1 MLMKKTTLYAALMLS
16 VTMMLKVTAGQA
28 PQTSTPPAPQPGAAA
43 AQQPA
48 PPPQTAAPDAAS
60 SITGTAKTPGSIWL
74 PAKKATPSTAALTPE
89 EEVKTFSMPPGYHAQ
104 LVAAEPLLD
113 SPIIIDFDP
122 DGRMWV
128 LELQAFLPD
137 TSGRD
142 TQDPICDV
150 AVLEDTNGD
159 GVMDKRTVFA
169 DKLVL
174 PRALKVLD
182 HGVLVGEPPNLWLMK
197 DTDGDLKADTKEA
210 VYKNYGR
217 FIGGVEHNANGLLW
231 AMDNVLYTS
240 EWNENLRLKD
250 GKFDVLPS
258 LSRGQWQSSQD
269 DAGRVYRNVNDAPLF
284 IDYTPAR
291 YFLRNPNAARTRG
304 LYESLIDQMEA
315 LVYPVRQN
323 RGVNRGYRDPYFRA
337 DGSSI
342 IIQGAGSPTVYR
354 GDKYPADVRGSV
366 FITDSPT
373 NLVHRF
379 NIVDDGTGR
388 LTAKNAYARGEFL
401 ASSDERFRPVNLM
414 SAPDGNLYVV
424 DMYRGVVQ
432 DGGIWSDYLRDY
444 IKSRDLEM
452 PVKHG
457 RVWRI
462 VYGTGAATRGPKPAL
477 SAASPAQLVQTL
489 SNANG
494 WWRDTAQRLLVERG
508 ETSVAPALKKLAASA
523 PDWRTKLHALWT
535 LDGLDAIDSES
546 VERALS
552 DPRPEVRASAVRLA
566 ERYLG
571 SSSAAITKA
580 VLGLAGDKNWNV
592 RRQVAAS
599 IGELPAASRNDP
611 AIQLLKTFGSDPIMV
626 DAVVSSISGA
636 EEPVLMAIL
645 QPDNGEKTPVEA
657 VTALAA
663 AVTRSG
669 DVPSIQRL
677 FALVADEKQPA
688 PIRLAMLQGVDKVL
702 PAGGAPVGRGGGR
715 AAGSVALAGL
725 STPGAGE
732 AFTPGRPVSLPAEPV
747 ELARLGSGPEPLAT
761 VAKSVV
767 NKLDWPNRPV
777 PTVVVAPLS
786 AEQQKQFA
794 AGAEIYKGLCIGCH
808 QEDGKGKDKIGANLT
823 ESAFVK
829 SPDPNAVIRVLL
841 SGKEGSIGLMP
852 PVGATYNDDQIA
864 AVLTFVRRS
873 WGNTAPPVDALSV
886 LEVRGLTKARNKPWT
901 DDELKALAAGRGGRG
916 NAGRGGRGGN

>member
-1 MLMKKTTLYAALMLS
+1 MKKLTLYSALVLSLLAALN
-16 VTMMLKVTAGQA
+16 VKARQATQTAPTPQA
-28 PQTSTPPAPQPGAAA
+28 SQTNAPEPPA
-43 AQQPA
+43 
-48 PPPQTAAPDAAS
+48 
-60 SITGTAKTPGSIWL
+60 SIAGTAKTPGNIWL
-74 PAKKATPSTAALTPE
+74 PAKKAGATSPALTPE
-89 EEVKTFSMPPGYHAQ
+89 EELKTFSMPPGYHAQ
-104 LVAAEPLLD
+104 LVASEPLIE

-150 AVLEDTNGD
+150 AVLEDVDGNGT
-159 GVMDKRTVFA
+159 MDKRTVFA
-169 DKLVL
+169 DHLVL

-182 HGVLVGEPPNLWLMK
+182 HGVLIGEPPNLWLMK
-197 DTDGDLKADTKEA
+197 DTNGDLKADTKDA

-217 FIGGVEHNANGLLW
+217 FIAGVEHNANGLLW

-291 YFLRNPNAARTRG
+291 YFVRNPNVARTRG
-304 LYESLIDQMEA
+304 LYESLIDQLDA
-315 LVYPVRQN
+315 TVYPVRQN
-323 RGVNRGYRDPYFRA
+323 RGVNRGYRDPFFRP
-337 DGSSI
+337 DGSSVV
-342 IIQGAGSPTVYR
+342 IQGAGSPTVYR
-354 GDKYPADVRGSV
+354 GDKYPADARGSV

-379 NIVDDGTGR
+379 NIVDDGAGR

-401 ASSDERFRPVNLM
+401 ASSDERFRPVNLA

-444 IKSRDLEM
+444 IKSHDLEL
-452 PVKHG
+452 PVQRG
-457 RVWRI
+457 RIWRI
-462 VYGTGAATRGPKPAL
+462 VYGSAQTNRGAKPSL
-477 SAASPAQLVQTL
+477 TSASPAQLVQAL
-489 SNANG
+489 SHPNG

-508 ETSVAPALKKLAASA
+508 ATSVAPALKKLATSA

-535 LDGLDAIDSES
+535 LDGIDAIDPET

-552 DPRPEVRASAVRLA
+552 DAKAEVRANAVRLA
-566 ERYLG
+566 ERYLA
-571 SSSAAITKA
+571 SENPSITKA
-580 VLGLAGDKNWNV
+580 VLTLANDKNWNV

-599 IGELPAASRNDP
+599 IGELPASARKDP
-611 AIQLLKTFGSDPIMV
+611 ATLLLKKFGSDPLIV
-626 DAVVSSISGA
+626 DAAISSIAGT
-636 EEPVLMAIL
+636 EDLVLADVFQIDGGPGPTEAI
-645 QPDNGEKTPVEA
+645 
-657 VTALAA
+657 TALAA
-663 AVTRSG
+663 AITRSG
-669 DVPSIQRL
+669 NVPAVQKL
-677 FALVADEKQPA
+677 FAIVTNESQPSSV
-688 PIRLAMLQGVDKVL
+688 RLAVLQGIDKVL
-702 PAGGAPVGRGGGR
+702 PAAGAAPPGRGGR
-715 AAGSVALAGL
+715 AAGSVALSGL

-732 AFTPGRPVSLPAEPV
+732 AFTPGRAVTLPTEPV
-747 ELARLGSGPEPLAT
+747 DLARLGSGSDPLASA
-761 VAKSVV
+761 AKSVV

-777 PTVVVAPLS
+777 PTVIVPPLTE
-786 AEQQKQFA
+786 EQQKQFA
-794 AGAEIYKGLCIGCH
+794 AGSEIYKGLCIGCH
-808 QEDGKGKDKIGANLT
+808 QEDGKGKDKIGANLVD
-823 ESAFVK
+823 SPYVK
-829 SPDPNAVIRVLL
+829 NTDPNAIIRVLL

-852 PVGATYNDDQIA
+852 PVGATYSDEQIA
-864 AVLTFVRRS
+864 SVLTFVRRS
-873 WGNTAPPVDALSV
+873 WGNTAPPVDSLSV

-901 DDELKALAAGRGGRG
+901 DDELKQVGGRGRG
-916 NAGRGGRGGN
+916 NAGRGGRGGQ

>member
-1 MLMKKTTLYAALMLS
+1 MKRLTISIALALFFLAAFT
-16 VTMMLKVTAGQA
+16 VKARQA
-28 PQTSTPPAPQPGAAA
+28 T
-43 AQQPA
+43 
-48 PPPQTAAPDAAS
+48 QTAPSAQPVQATATDAAP
-60 SITGTAKTPGSIWL
+60 SIAGTAKTPGNIWL
-74 PAKKATPSTAALTPE
+74 PVKKAGPASPALTPE
-89 EEVKTFSMPPGYHAQ
+89 DELKTFSMPPGYHAQ
-104 LVAAEPLLD
+104 LVAGEPLIE

-150 AVLEDTNGD
+150 AVLEDVDGNGT
-159 GVMDKRTVFA
+159 MDKRTVFA
-169 DKLVL
+169 DRLVL

-182 HGVLVGEPPNLWLMK
+182 HGVLIGEPPNLWLMK
-197 DTDGDLKADTKEA
+197 DTNGDLKADTKDV

-250 GKFDVLPS
+250 GRFDVLPS

-291 YFLRNPNAARTRG
+291 YFVRNPNAARTRG

-315 LVYPVRQN
+315 TVYPVRQN
-323 RGVNRGYRDPYFRA
+323 RGVNRGYRDPFFRP

-342 IIQGAGSPTVYR
+342 VIQGAGSPTVYR

-366 FITDSPT
+366 FISDSPT

-379 NIVDDGTGR
+379 NIVDDGSGR

-401 ASSDERFRPVNLM
+401 ASSDERFRPVNLF
-414 SAPDGNLYVV
+414 SAPDGTMYVV

-444 IKSRDLEM
+444 IKSHDLEL
-452 PVKHG
+452 PVQRG
-457 RVWRI
+457 RIWRI
-462 VYGTGAATRGPKPAL
+462 VYGTGSTNRGPKPSL
-477 SAASPAQLVQTL
+477 SSASPAQLVAAL
-489 SNANG
+489 SHANG

-508 ETSVAPALKKLAASA
+508 ATTVAPALKTLAASA

-535 LDGLDAIDSES
+535 LDGLDAIDPDT
-546 VERALS
+546 VTRALS
-552 DPRPEVRASAVRLA
+552 DPKPEVRANAVRLA
-566 ERYLG
+566 ERYLA
-571 SSSAAITKA
+571 SDNPALRKA
-580 VLGLAGDKNWNV
+580 VLALADDKNWNV

-599 IGELPAASRNDP
+599 LGELPAAARNEP
-611 AIQLLKTFGSDPIMV
+611 ATQLLKKYGSDALIV
-626 DAVVSSISGA
+626 DAVISSIPGA
-636 EEPVLMAIL
+636 EDQALTGVLQADGASAPTEAI
-645 QPDNGEKTPVEA
+645 
-657 VTALAA
+657 TALAA

-669 DVPSIQRL
+669 NVPAIQKL
-677 FALVADEKQPA
+677 FALVTDESQPM
-688 PIRLAMLQGVDKVL
+688 PVRLAVIQGVDKVL
-702 PAGGAPVGRGGGR
+702 PAAGAAPAGRGGR
-715 AAGSVALAGL
+715 AAGTVALAGL

-732 AFTPGRPVSLPAEPV
+732 SFTPGRSVTLPAEPV
-747 ELARLGSGPEPLAT
+747 ELARVGAGPDALAA

-777 PTVVVAPLS
+777 PTVIVPPLTE
-786 AEQQKQFA
+786 EQQKQFS

-808 QEDGKGKDKIGANLT
+808 QDDGKGKDKIGANLVD
-823 ESAFVK
+823 SPYVK
-829 SPDPNAVIRVLL
+829 NTDPNAVIRVLL
-841 SGKEGSIGLMP
+841 AGKEGPIGLMP
-852 PVGATYNDDQIA
+852 PVGATYSDDQIA

-873 WGNTAPPVDALSV
+873 WGNTAPPVDSMSV

-901 DDELKALAAGRGGRG
+901 DDELKQVGGRGGRG
-916 NAGRGGRGGN
+916 NAGRGGRGGQ

>member
-1 MLMKKTTLYAALMLS
+1 MKKLTASTVLLFSFLALT
-16 VTMMLKVTAGQA
+16 VWAR
-28 PQTSTPPAPQPGAAA
+28 QT
-43 AQQPA
+43 
-48 PPPQTAAPDAAS
+48 PQTAAPGPAPQTPTPVA
-60 SITGTAKTPGSIWL
+60 GTATTPGNIWL
-74 PAKKATPSTAALTPE
+74 PAKKASSTAAALTPDE
-89 EEVKTFSMPPGYHAQ
+89 ELKTFSMPPGYHAQ
-104 LVAAEPLLD
+104 LVAAEPLIE

-150 AVLEDTNGD
+150 AVLEDVDGNGT
-159 GVMDKRTVFA
+159 MDKRTVFA
-169 DKLVL
+169 DHLVL

-182 HGVLVGEPPNLWLMK
+182 HGVLIGEPPNLWLMK
-197 DTDGDLKADTKEA
+197 DTNGDLKVDTKEV

-291 YFLRNPNAARTRG
+291 YFIRNPNVARTRG

-315 LVYPVRQN
+315 TIYPVRQN
-323 RGVNRGYRDPYFRA
+323 RGVNRGYRDPFFRP

-342 IIQGAGSPTVYR
+342 VIQGAGSPTVYR
-354 GDKYPADVRGSV
+354 GDKYPADARGSV

-379 NIVDDGTGR
+379 NIVDDGSGR

-401 ASSDERFRPVNLM
+401 ASSDERFRPVNLS
-414 SAPDGNLYVV
+414 SAPDGTLYVV

-444 IKSRDLEM
+444 IKSHDLEL
-452 PVKHG
+452 PVQRG
-457 RVWRI
+457 RIWRI
-462 VYGTGAATRGPKPAL
+462 VHGTGPASRGPKPSL
-477 SAASPAQLVQTL
+477 SSASPAQLVAAL
-489 SNANG
+489 SHPNG

-508 ETSVAPALKKLAASA
+508 TTAVAPELKKLAISA

-535 LDGLDAIDSES
+535 LDGLDAIDPDT
-546 VERALS
+546 VARALS
-552 DPRPEVRASAVRLA
+552 DPKPEVRANAVRLA
-566 ERYLG
+566 ERYLA
-571 SSSAAITKA
+571 SENPSLLKA
-580 VLGLAGDKNWNV
+580 VLALADDKNWNV

-599 IGELPAASRNDP
+599 IGELPAAARNEP
-611 AIQLLKTFGSDPIMV
+611 ATLLLKKYGSDALIV
-626 DAVVSSISGA
+626 DAVISSIAGA
-636 EEPVLMAIL
+636 EGEVLSGVLQGDRGEPGQPEAI
-645 QPDNGEKTPVEA
+645 
-657 VTALAA
+657 TALAA

-669 DVPSIQRL
+669 NVPAIQKL
-677 FALVADEKQPA
+677 FALVTNESQPLPVRSA
-688 PIRLAMLQGVDKVL
+688 VLTGIDKVL
-702 PAGGAPVGRGGGR
+702 PAAGATTGRGGGR
-715 AAGSVALAGL
+715 APGAVALAGL

-732 AFTPGRPVSLPAEPV
+732 SFTPGRAVTLPAEPV
-747 ELARLGSGPEPLAT
+747 ELSVIGSGSGPLAA

-767 NKLDWPNRPV
+767 NKVDWPNRPV
-777 PTVVVAPLS
+777 PTVIVPPLTD
-786 AEQQKQFA
+786 EQQKQFA
-794 AGAEIYKGLCIGCH
+794 AGAEIYKGLCVGCH
-808 QEDGKGKDKIGANLT
+808 QEDGKGKDRIGANLAD
-823 ESAFVK
+823 SAFVK
-829 SPDPNAVIRVLL
+829 NVDPNAVIRVLL
-841 SGKEGSIGLMP
+841 SGKEGTIGLMP
-852 PVGATYNDDQIA
+852 PVGATYSDDQIA

-886 LEVRGLTKARNKPWT
+886 LEVRGLTKTRNKPWT
-901 DDELKALAAGRGGRG
+901 DDELKQVGGRGGRG
-916 NAGRGGRGGN
+916 NAGRGGRGGQ

>member
-1 MLMKKTTLYAALMLS
+1 MKKLSLCAALVLCIS
-16 VTMMLKVTAGQA
+16 AVFKVAAGQA
-28 PQTSTPPAPQPGAAA
+28 PQTAPAPQT
-43 AQQPA
+43 PA
-48 PPPQTAAPDAAS
+48 SEPAS
-60 SITGTAKTPGSIWL
+60 SVAGTAKTPGNIWM
-74 PAKKATPSTAALTPE
+74 PAKKAGPTSPALTPE
-89 EEVKTFSMPPGYHAQ
+89 EELKTFSMPPGYHAQ
-104 LVAAEPLLD
+104 LVAAEPLIE

-150 AVLEDTNGD
+150 AVLEDLDGNGT
-159 GVMDKRTVFA
+159 MDKRTVFA
-169 DKLVL
+169 DRLVL

-197 DTDGDLKADTKEA
+197 DTNGDLKADTKDA

-269 DAGRVYRNVNDAPLF
+269 DAGRVFRNVNDAPLF
-284 IDYTPAR
+284 VDYTPAR
-291 YFLRNPNAARTRG
+291 YFVRNPNVARTRG
-304 LYESLIDQMEA
+304 LYESLIDQMDA
-315 LVYPVRQN
+315 TVYPIRQN

-342 IIQGAGSPTVYR
+342 VIQGAGSPTVYR
-354 GDKYPADVRGSV
+354 GDRYPTDVRGSV
-366 FITDSPT
+366 FISDSPT

-379 NIVDDGTGR
+379 NIVDDGSGK

-401 ASSDERFRPVNLM
+401 ASSDERFRPVNLF
-414 SAPDGNLYVV
+414 SAPDGTMYVV

-444 IKSRDLEM
+444 IKSRDLEL
-452 PVKHG
+452 PVQRG
-457 RVWRI
+457 RIWRI
-462 VYGTGAATRGPKPAL
+462 VYGTSSTNRGPTPSL
-477 SAASPAQLVQTL
+477 SSASPAQLVQAL
-489 SNANG
+489 AHPNG

-508 ETSVAPALKKLAASA
+508 ATSVAPVLKTLAVSA

-535 LDGLDAIDSES
+535 LDGLDAIDPES
-546 VERALS
+546 VRHALS
-552 DPRPEVRASAVRLA
+552 DPKPEVRASAVRLG
-566 ERYLG
+566 ERYL
-571 SSSAAITKA
+571 SSGNASVVKA
-580 VLGLAGDKNWNV
+580 VLALTNDKNWNV

-599 IGELPAASRNDP
+599 IGELPAAARNEP
-611 AIQLLKTFGSDPIMV
+611 AIQLMKKFGSDPIMV
-626 DAVVSSISGA
+626 DAVISSIHGA
-636 EEPVLMAIL
+636 EEPVLVELLRADSGQAAPTEAAI
-645 QPDNGEKTPVEA
+645 
-657 VTALAA
+657 ALAA
-663 AVTRSG
+663 AITRSG
-669 DVPSIQRL
+669 DVPAIQRL
-677 FALVADEKQPA
+677 LALVSDEKQPA
-688 PIRLAMLQGVDKVL
+688 PIRLALLQGVDKVL
-702 PAGGAPVGRGGGR
+702 PAAGAPTGRGGR

-732 AFTPGRPVSLPAEPV
+732 TFTPGRAVTLPAEPV
-747 ELARLGSGPEPLAT
+747 ELARLGSGAEPLAS

-767 NKLDWPNRPV
+767 NKFDWPNRPT
-777 PTVVVAPLS
+777 PTVIVAPLTP
-786 AEQQKQFA
+786 AQQKQFA

-808 QEDGKGKDKIGANLT
+808 QEDGKGKDKIGANLV
-823 ESAFVK
+823 ESPYVK
-829 SPDPNAVIRVLL
+829 SVDPNAVIRVLL
-841 SGKEGSIGLMP
+841 SGKEGTIGLMP
-852 PVGATYNDDQIA
+852 PVGGTYSDDQIA

-873 WGNTAPPVDALSV
+873 WGNSAPPVDPLSV
-886 LEVRGLTKARNKPWT
+886 LEHLILHQ
-901 DDELKALAAGRGGRG
+901 EF
-916 NAGRGGRGGN
+916 

>member
-1 MLMKKTTLYAALMLS
+1 MKKLSLCAALVLCIS
-16 VTMMLKVTAGQA
+16 AVFKVAAGQA
-28 PQTSTPPAPQPGAAA
+28 PQTAPAPQT
-43 AQQPA
+43 PA
-48 PPPQTAAPDAAS
+48 SEPAS
-60 SITGTAKTPGSIWL
+60 SVAGTAKTPGNIWM
-74 PAKKATPSTAALTPE
+74 PAKKAGPTSPALTPE
-89 EEVKTFSMPPGYHAQ
+89 EELKTFSMPPGYHAQ
-104 LVAAEPLLD
+104 LVAAEPLIE

-150 AVLEDTNGD
+150 AVLEDLDGNGT
-159 GVMDKRTVFA
+159 MDKRTVFA
-169 DKLVL
+169 DRLVL

-197 DTDGDLKADTKEA
+197 DTNGDLKADTKDA

-269 DAGRVYRNVNDAPLF
+269 DAGRVFRNVNDAPLF
-284 IDYTPAR
+284 VDYTPAR
-291 YFLRNPNAARTRG
+291 YFVRNPNVARTRG
-304 LYESLIDQMEA
+304 LYESLIDQMDA
-315 LVYPVRQN
+315 TVYPIRQN

-342 IIQGAGSPTVYR
+342 VIQGAGSPTVYR
-354 GDKYPADVRGSV
+354 GDRYPTDVRGSV
-366 FITDSPT
+366 FISDSPT

-379 NIVDDGTGR
+379 NIVDDGSGK

-401 ASSDERFRPVNLM
+401 ASSDERFRPVNLF
-414 SAPDGNLYVV
+414 SAPDGTMYVV

-444 IKSRDLEM
+444 IKSRDLEL
-452 PVKHG
+452 PVQRG
-457 RVWRI
+457 RIWRI
-462 VYGTGAATRGPKPAL
+462 VYGTSSTNRGPTPSL
-477 SAASPAQLVQTL
+477 SSASPAQLVQAL
-489 SNANG
+489 AHPNG

-508 ETSVAPALKKLAASA
+508 ATSVAPVLKTLAVSA

-535 LDGLDAIDSES
+535 LDGLDAIDPES
-546 VERALS
+546 VRHALS
-552 DPRPEVRASAVRLA
+552 DPKPEVRASAVRLG
-566 ERYLG
+566 ERYL
-571 SSSAAITKA
+571 SSGNASVVKA
-580 VLGLAGDKNWNV
+580 VLALTNDKNWNV

-599 IGELPAASRNDP
+599 IGELPAAARNEP
-611 AIQLLKTFGSDPIMV
+611 AIQLMKKFGSDPIMV
-626 DAVVSSISGA
+626 DAVISSIHGA
-636 EEPVLMAIL
+636 EEPVLVELLRADSGQAAPTEAAI
-645 QPDNGEKTPVEA
+645 
-657 VTALAA
+657 ALAA
-663 AVTRSG
+663 AITRSG
-669 DVPSIQRL
+669 DVPAIQRL
-677 FALVADEKQPA
+677 LALVSDEKQPA
-688 PIRLAMLQGVDKVL
+688 PIRLALLQGVDKVL
-702 PAGGAPVGRGGGR
+702 PAAGAPTGRGGR

-732 AFTPGRPVSLPAEPV
+732 TFTPGRAVTLPAEPV
-747 ELARLGSGPEPLAT
+747 ELARLGSGAEPLAS

-767 NKLDWPNRPV
+767 NKFDWPNRPT
-777 PTVVVAPLS
+777 PTVIVAPLTP
-786 AEQQKQFA
+786 AQQKQFA

-808 QEDGKGKDKIGANLT
+808 QEDGKGKDKIGANLV
-823 ESAFVK
+823 ESPYVK
-829 SPDPNAVIRVLL
+829 SVDPNAVIRVLL
-841 SGKEGSIGLMP
+841 SGKEGTIGLMP
-852 PVGATYNDDQIA
+852 PVGGTYSDDQIA

-873 WGNTAPPVDALSV
+873 WGNSAPPVDPLSV

-901 DDELKALAAGRGGRG
+901 DDELKQVGGRGGRG
-916 NAGRGGRGGN
+916 NAGRGRGGQ

>member
-1 MLMKKTTLYAALMLS
+1 MKKFTLYAALVLS
-16 VTMMLKVTAGQA
+16 FLAALNVKARQA
-28 PQTSTPPAPQPGAAA
+28 PQTPPNAQAPPAATPAAA
-43 AQQPA
+43 TSVA
-48 PPPQTAAPDAAS
+48 
-60 SITGTAKTPGSIWL
+60 GTAKTPGNIWL
-74 PAKKATPSTAALTPE
+74 PAKKAGPTSPALTPE
-89 EEVKTFSMPPGYHAQ
+89 DELKTFSLPPGYRAQ
-104 LVAAEPLLD
+104 LVAAEPLIE

-150 AVLEDTNGD
+150 AVLEDVDGNGT
-159 GVMDKRTVFA
+159 MDKRTVFA
-169 DKLVL
+169 DRLVL

-182 HGVLVGEPPNLWLMK
+182 RGVLVGEPPNLWLMK
-197 DTDGDLKADTKEA
+197 DTNGDLKADTKEA

-291 YFLRNPNAARTRG
+291 YFLRNPNVARTRG
-304 LYESLIDQMEA
+304 LYESLIDQIEA
-315 LVYPVRQN
+315 TVYPVRQN
-323 RGVNRGYRDPYFRA
+323 RGVNRGYRDPFFRP

-342 IIQGAGSPTVYR
+342 VIQGAGSPTVYR

-366 FITDSPT
+366 FISDSPT

-379 NIVDDGTGR
+379 NIVDDGSGR

-401 ASSDERFRPVNLM
+401 ASSDERFRPVNLS
-414 SAPDGNLYVV
+414 SAPDGTLYVV

-444 IKSRDLEM
+444 IKGHDLEL
-452 PVKHG
+452 PVQRG

-462 VYGTGAATRGPKPAL
+462 VYGSAAANRGPKPSL
-477 SAASPAQLVQTL
+477 SSASPAQLVQTL
-489 SNANG
+489 NHPNG

-508 ETSVAPALKKLAASA
+508 ATAVAPTLKKLAASA

-535 LDGLDAIDSES
+535 LDGLDAIDPDV
-546 VERALS
+546 VERALTDARS
-552 DPRPEVRASAVRLA
+552 EVRANGVRLA
-566 ERYLG
+566 ERYL
-571 SSSAAITKA
+571 AAENPSLTKA
-580 VLGLAGDKNWNV
+580 VLALTNDKNWNV

-599 IGELPAASRNDP
+599 IGELPAAARNGP
-611 AIQLLKTFGSDPIMV
+611 ATALLKRDGSDPLVV
-626 DAVVSSISGA
+626 DAVISSIPGA
-636 EEPVLMAIL
+636 EEQVLADVLQTDGGQPGSTEAI
-645 QPDNGEKTPVEA
+645 
-657 VTALAA
+657 TALAA
-663 AVTRSG
+663 AVTRSANV
-669 DVPSIQRL
+669 DAIQK
-677 FALVADEKQPA
+677 LVAVAMNESHPL
-688 PIRLAMLQGVDKVL
+688 PVRLAVLQGVDKVL
-702 PAGGAPVGRGGGR
+702 PALGAAPAGRGGGR
-715 AAGSVALAGL
+715 AAGTVALAGL

-732 AFTPGRPVSLPAEPV
+732 SFTPGRSVTLPAEPV
-747 ELARLGSGPEPLAT
+747 ELARVGTGSGQLAT

-777 PTVVVAPLS
+777 PTVIVPPLTD
-786 AEQQKQFA
+786 EQQKQFA
-794 AGAEIYKGLCIGCH
+794 AGAEIYKGLCVGCH
-808 QEDGKGKDKIGANLT
+808 QEDGKGKDKMGANLVD
-823 ESAFVK
+823 SPYVK
-829 SPDPNAVIRVLL
+829 SVDPNAVIRVLL

-852 PVGATYNDDQIA
+852 PVGATYSDDQIA
-864 AVLTFVRRS
+864 SVLTFVRRS
-873 WGNTAPPVDALSV
+873 WGNTAPPVDSMSV

-901 DDELKALAAGRGGRG
+901 DDELKQVGGRGGRG
-916 NAGRGGRGGN
+916 NAGRGRGGGQ

>member
-1 MLMKKTTLYAALMLS
+1 MDAL
-16 VTMMLKVTAGQA
+16 
-28 PQTSTPPAPQPGAAA
+28 
-43 AQQPA
+43 
-48 PPPQTAAPDAAS
+48 
-60 SITGTAKTPGSIWL
+60 I
-74 PAKKATPSTAALTPE
+74 
-89 EEVKTFSMPPGYHAQ
+89 
-104 LVAAEPLLD
+104 
-113 SPIIIDFDP
+113 
-122 DGRMWV
+122 
-128 LELQAFLPD
+128 
-137 TSGRD
+137 
-142 TQDPICDV
+142 
-150 AVLEDTNGD
+150 
-159 GVMDKRTVFA
+159 
-169 DKLVL
+169 
-174 PRALKVLD
+174 
-182 HGVLVGEPPNLWLMK
+182 
-197 DTDGDLKADTKEA
+197 
-210 VYKNYGR
+210 
-217 FIGGVEHNANGLLW
+217 
-231 AMDNVLYTS
+231 
-240 EWNENLRLKD
+240 
-250 GKFDVLPS
+250 
-258 LSRGQWQSSQD
+258 
-269 DAGRVYRNVNDAPLF
+269 
-284 IDYTPAR
+284 
-291 YFLRNPNAARTRG
+291 
-304 LYESLIDQMEA
+304 
-315 LVYPVRQN
+315 YPVRQN

-354 GDKYPADVRGSV
+354 GDRYPADVRGSV

-388 LTAKNAYARGEFL
+388 LTAKNAYARGEFI

-452 PVKHG
+452 PVKRG
-457 RVWRI
+457 RIWRI
-462 VYGTGAATRGPKPAL
+462 VYGTGAATRGPKPSL
-477 SAASPAQLVQTL
+477 SSASPSQLVQTL
-489 SNANG
+489 SHANG

-535 LDGLDAIDSES
+535 LDGLDAIDPES

-552 DPRPEVRASAVRLA
+552 DPKPEVRASAVRLA

-571 SSSAAITKA
+571 SSNPAITKA
-580 VLGLAGDKNWNV
+580 VLALIGDKNWNV

-599 IGELPAASRNDP
+599 IGELPAAARNEP
-611 AIQLLKTFGSDPIMV
+611 AIQLLKKFGNDPIMV

-636 EEPVLMAIL
+636 EEPVLMAVL
-645 QPDNGEKTPVEA
+645 HPDAGGDATQTEA

-663 AVTRSG
+663 AITRSG
-669 DVPSIQRL
+669 DVPTIQKL
-677 FALVADEKQPA
+677 FALAADDKQPA
-688 PIRLAMLQGVDKVL
+688 SVRVALLQGVDKVL
-702 PAGGAPVGRGGGR
+702 PAAGTPAGRGGRG
-715 AAGSVALAGL
+715 AGSVALAGL

-732 AFTPGRPVSLPAEPV
+732 AFTPGRPVTLTAEPV
-747 ELARLGSGPEPLAT
+747 ELARLGSGPEPLAAL
-761 VAKSVV
+761 AKSVV

-777 PTVVVAPLS
+777 PTVIVAPLT

-829 SPDPNAVIRVLL
+829 SVDPNAVIRVLL
-841 SGKEGSIGLMP
+841 SGKEGTIGLMP

-901 DDELKALAAGRGGRG
+901 DDELKALSAGRGGRG

>member
-1 MLMKKTTLYAALMLS
+1 MVLCVATI
-16 VTMMLKVTAGQA
+16 LKVAAGQA
-28 PQTSTPPAPQPGAAA
+28 PQAPPSGQAPQPAA
-43 AQQPA
+43 AQEPKAPASEPA
-48 PPPQTAAPDAAS
+48 P
-60 SITGTAKTPGSIWL
+60 SIAGTAKTPGNAWL
-74 PAKKATPSTAALTPE
+74 PARKTTPSTALTPE
-89 EEVKTFSMPPGYHAQ
+89 EEMKTFSMPPGYHAQ

-122 DGRMWV
+122 DGRIWV

-354 GDKYPADVRGSV
+354 GDKYPADVHGSL

-388 LTAKNAYARGEFL
+388 LTAKNAYPRGEFL

-452 PVKHG
+452 PVKRG
-457 RVWRI
+457 RIWRI
-462 VYGTGAATRGPKPAL
+462 VYGTGAATRGPKPSL
-477 SAASPAQLVQTL
+477 SSASPAQLVQTL
-489 SNANG
+489 SHPNG

-508 ETSVAPALKKLAASA
+508 ETSVAPTLKKLAASA

-535 LDGLDAIDSES
+535 LDGLDAIDPES

-552 DPRPEVRASAVRLA
+552 DPKPEVRASAVRLA

-571 SSSAAITKA
+571 SSNPAITTA
-580 VLGLAGDKNWNV
+580 VIALTGDKNWNV

-599 IGELPAASRNDP
+599 IGELPAAARNDP

-626 DAVVSSISGA
+626 DAVVSSIPGA
-636 EEPVLMAIL
+636 EEPVLMAVLHSDTGDAGPTGAI
-645 QPDNGEKTPVEA
+645 
-657 VTALAA
+657 TALAA
-663 AVTRSG
+663 AITRGG
-669 DVPSIQRL
+669 DVPTIQRL
-677 FALVADEKQPA
+677 FALVSDEKQPA
-688 PIRLAMLQGVDKVL
+688 PVRLALLQGVDKVL
-702 PAGGAPVGRGGGR
+702 PAAGAPTGRGGR
-715 AAGSVALAGL
+715 AAGSVALSGL

-732 AFTPGRPVSLPAEPV
+732 AFTLGRPVTLTAEPV
-747 ELARLGSGPEPLAT
+747 ELARLSSGPEPLAA

-777 PTVVVAPLS
+777 PTVVVPPLT

-794 AGAEIYKGLCIGCH
+794 AGAEIYKGLCVGCH

-829 SPDPNAVIRVLL
+829 SADPNAVIRVLL

-852 PVGATYNDDQIA
+852 PVGATYTDDQIA

-873 WGNTAPPVDALSV
+873 WGNTAPAVDALSV

-901 DDELKALAAGRGGRG
+901 DDELKALAGRGGRG

>member
-1 MLMKKTTLYAALMLS
+1 MKKTTLYAALMLS
-16 VTMMLKVTAGQA
+16 VATILKVAAGQA
-28 PQTSTPPAPQPGAAA
+28 PQPTATQTSQATQSPPTDP
-43 AQQPA
+43 
-48 PPPQTAAPDAAS
+48 TT
-60 SITGTAKTPGSIWL
+60 SIAGTAKTPGNIWL
-74 PAKKATPSTAALTPE
+74 PAKKATSSTAALTPE
-89 EEVKTFSMPPGYHAQ
+89 EELKTFSMPPGYHAQ
-104 LVAAEPLLD
+104 LVAAEPLIE

-150 AVLEDTNGD
+150 AVLEDADGNGT
-159 GVMDKRTVFA
+159 MDKRTVFA
-169 DKLVL
+169 DHLVL

-197 DTDGDLKADTKEA
+197 DTNGDLKADTKEA

-250 GKFDVLPS
+250 GRFDVLPS

-291 YFLRNPNAARTRG
+291 YFVRNPNVARTRG

-315 LVYPVRQN
+315 TVYPIRQN
-323 RGVNRGYRDPYFRA
+323 RGVNRGYRDPFFRA

-342 IIQGAGSPTVYR
+342 VIQGAGSPTVYR
-354 GDKYPADVRGSV
+354 GDKYPTDVRGSV

-379 NIVDDGTGR
+379 NIVDDGAGR
-388 LTAKNAYARGEFL
+388 LTAKNAYPRGEFL

-444 IKSRDLEM
+444 IKSRDLEL
-452 PVKHG
+452 PVKRG
-457 RVWRI
+457 RIWRI
-462 VYGTGAATRGPKPAL
+462 VYGTASTSRGPKPSL
-477 SAASPAQLVQTL
+477 SSASPAQLVQAL
-489 SNANG
+489 SHANG

-535 LDGLDAIDSES
+535 LDGLDAIDAES

-552 DPRPEVRASAVRLA
+552 DPKAEVRASAVRLA
-566 ERYLG
+566 ERYLP
-571 SSSAAITKA
+571 SSHASITKS
-580 VLGLAGDKNWNV
+580 VLALASDKNWNV

-599 IGELPAASRNDP
+599 IGELPAAARNEP
-611 AIQLLKTFGSDPIMV
+611 ASQLLKKFGSDPVMV
-626 DAVVSSISGA
+626 DAVISSVPGA
-636 EEPVLMAIL
+636 EEAVLSGLLQADGAQPVAA
-645 QPDNGEKTPVEA
+645 DA

-663 AVTRSG
+663 AITRGG
-669 DVPSIQRL
+669 DVAAIQRV
-677 FALVADEKQPA
+677 FALVADDKQPA
-688 PIRLAMLQGVDKVL
+688 AIRLALLQGVDKVL
-702 PAGGAPVGRGGGR
+702 PTAGAPAGRGGR
-715 AAGSVALAGL
+715 AAGAVALAGL

-732 AFTPGRPVSLPAEPV
+732 SFTPGRPISLPGEPV
-747 ELARLGSGPEPLAT
+747 ELARLASGTEPLAP

-767 NKLDWPNRPV
+767 NKLDWPNRPAPV
-777 PTVVVAPLS
+777 VVVAPLT
-786 AEQQKQFA
+786 ADQQKQFT

-808 QEDGKGKDKIGANLT
+808 QEDGKGKDKIGANLLD
-823 ESAFVK
+823 SPYVK
-829 SPDPNAVIRVLL
+829 NADPNAIIRVLL

-852 PVGATYNDDQIA
+852 PVGGTYSDDQIA

-873 WGNTAPPVDALSV
+873 WGNTAPPVDPLSV
-886 LEVRGLTKARNKPWT
+886 LEVRGLTKTRNKPWT
-901 DDELKALAAGRGGRG
+901 DDELKQVGGRGGRG
-916 NAGRGGRGGN
+916 NAGRGRGGQD

>member
-1 MLMKKTTLYAALMLS
+1 MKRLIPYIVPVLFV
-16 VTMMLKVTAGQA
+16 VTILNARQA
-28 PQTSTPPAPQPGAAA
+28 PQTTAPEPVTSVA
-43 AQQPA
+43 
-48 PPPQTAAPDAAS
+48 
-60 SITGTAKTPGSIWL
+60 GTAKTPGNIWT
-74 PAKKATPSTAALTPE
+74 PVKKAGPTSPALTPQDE
-89 EEVKTFSMPPGYHAQ
+89 LKTFSLPPGYHAQ
-104 LVAAEPLLD
+104 LVAAEPLIE

-159 GVMDKRTVFA
+159 GAMDKRTVFA
-169 DKLVL
+169 DHLVL

-197 DTDGDLKADTKEA
+197 DTNGDLKADTKDS

-217 FIGGVEHNANGLLW
+217 FIAGVEHNANGLLW
-231 AMDNVLYTS
+231 AMDNILYTS

-250 GKFDVLPS
+250 GKFEVLPS

-269 DAGRVYRNVNDAPLF
+269 DAGRIYRNVNDAPLF
-284 IDYTPAR
+284 VDYTPAR

-315 LVYPVRQN
+315 TIYPLRQN
-323 RGVNRGYRDPYFRA
+323 RGVNRGYRDPFFRP

-388 LTAKNAYARGEFL
+388 LAAKNAYARGEFL

-444 IKSRDLEM
+444 IKSRDLEL
-452 PVKHG
+452 PVERG

-462 VYGTGAATRGPKPAL
+462 VYGTAASNRGPKPSL
-477 SAASPAQLVQTL
+477 SSATPAQLVAAL
-489 SNANG
+489 SHANG

-508 ETSVAPALKKLAASA
+508 ETSVAPALRKLAASA

-535 LDGLDAIDSES
+535 LDGLDAIDQES

-552 DPRPEVRASAVRLA
+552 ETKPEVRASAVRLA
-566 ERYLG
+566 ERFLG
-571 SSSAAITKA
+571 SANPAIVTS
-580 VLGLAGDKNWNV
+580 VLALANDKNWNV

-599 IGELPAASRNDP
+599 IGELPVSARNQP
-611 AIQLLKTFGSDPIMV
+611 AISLLKKYGSDPLIV
-626 DAVVSSISGA
+626 DAVISSIPGA
-636 EEPVLMAIL
+636 EEQVLNEVL
-645 QPDNGEKTPVEA
+645 HLTPGEAGPTEA

-663 AVTRSG
+663 AITRSG
-669 DVPSIQRL
+669 EVAAIQKL
-677 FALVADEKQPA
+677 FALVTDDARPA
-688 PIRLAMLQGVDKVL
+688 AVRLAVLQGIDKVL
-702 PAGGAPVGRGGGR
+702 PAAGAPAGRGGR

-732 AFTPGRPVSLPAEPV
+732 AFTTGRPVTLNAEPI
-747 ELARLGSGPEPLAT
+747 ELARLGAGADPLAPL
-761 VAKSVV
+761 AKSVV

-777 PTVVVAPLS
+777 PAVVVAPLTPD
-786 AEQQKQFA
+786 QQKQFA
-794 AGAEIYKGLCIGCH
+794 AGGDIYKGLCIGCH
-808 QEDGKGKDKIGANLT
+808 QEDGKGKDKIGASLAD
-823 ESAFVK
+823 SAFVK
-829 SPDPNAVIRVLL
+829 NPDPNAVIRVLL
-841 SGKEGSIGLMP
+841 SGKEGTVGLMP
-852 PVGATYNDDQIA
+852 PVGSTYSDEQIA

-873 WGNTAPPVDALSV
+873 FGNTAPPVDPLSV

-901 DDELKALAAGRGGRG
+901 DDELKQLAGRGGRG
-916 NAGRGGRGGN
+916 NAGRGGRGG

>member
-1 MLMKKTTLYAALMLS
+1 MKRLIPYAIPLLFV
-16 VTMMLKVTAGQA
+16 VTILNARQA
-28 PQTSTPPAPQPGAAA
+28 PQTT
-43 AQQPA
+43 
-48 PPPQTAAPDAAS
+48 APDPVAS
-60 SITGTAKTPGSIWL
+60 VAGTAKTPGNIWT
-74 PAKKATPSTAALTPE
+74 PVKKAGPTSPALTPQDE
-89 EEVKTFSMPPGYHAQ
+89 LKTFSLPPGYHAQ
-104 LVAAEPLLD
+104 LVAAEPLIE

-159 GVMDKRTVFA
+159 GAMDKRTVFA
-169 DKLVL
+169 DHLVL

-197 DTDGDLKADTKEA
+197 DTNGDLKADTKDS

-217 FIGGVEHNANGLLW
+217 FIAGVEHNANGLLW
-231 AMDNVLYTS
+231 AMDNILYTS

-250 GKFDVLPS
+250 GKFEVLPS

-269 DAGRVYRNVNDAPLF
+269 DAGRIYRNVNDAPLF
-284 IDYTPAR
+284 VDYTPAR

-304 LYESLIDQMEA
+304 LYESLIDQMDA
-315 LVYPVRQN
+315 TIYPLRQN
-323 RGVNRGYRDPYFRA
+323 RGVNRGYRDPFFRP

-388 LTAKNAYARGEFL
+388 LAAKNAYARGEFL
-401 ASSDERFRPVNLM
+401 ASSDERFRPVKLV

-444 IKSRDLEM
+444 IKSRDLEL
-452 PVKHG
+452 PVERG
-457 RVWRI
+457 RVWRV
-462 VYGTGAATRGPKPAL
+462 VYGTAASNRGAKPAL
-477 SAASPAQLVQTL
+477 SSATPAQLVAAL
-489 SNANG
+489 SHVNG

-508 ETSVAPALKKLAASA
+508 DTSIAPALRKLAASA

-535 LDGLDAIDSES
+535 LDGLDAIDQES

-552 DPRPEVRASAVRLA
+552 DTKPEVRASAVRLA
-566 ERYLG
+566 ERFLG
-571 SSSAAITKA
+571 SGNPAIVKS
-580 VLGLAGDKNWNV
+580 VLGLANDRNWNV

-599 IGELPAASRNDP
+599 IGELPASARTEP
-611 AIQLLKTFGSDPIMV
+611 AISLLKKYGSDPLIV
-626 DAVVSSISGA
+626 DAVISSIPGA
-636 EEPVLMAIL
+636 EEQVLNEVLHVA
-645 QPDNGEKTPVEA
+645 PGEAGPTEA
-657 VTALAA
+657 AVALAA
-663 AVTRSG
+663 AITRSG
-669 DVPSIQRL
+669 DVAAIQKL
-677 FALVADEKQPA
+677 FALVTDDARPA
-688 PIRLAMLQGVDKVL
+688 AVRLAVLQAIDKVL
-702 PAGGAPVGRGGGR
+702 PAAGAPAGRGGR

-732 AFTPGRPVSLPAEPV
+732 AFTAGRPVTLNAEPI
-747 ELARLGSGPEPLAT
+747 ELVRLGAGGDPLASL
-761 VAKSVV
+761 AKSVV
-767 NKLDWPNRPV
+767 NKLDWPNRPA
-777 PTVVVAPLS
+777 PTVVVAPLTPD
-786 AEQQKQFA
+786 QQKQFA
-794 AGAEIYKGLCIGCH
+794 AGADIYKGLCIGCH
-808 QEDGKGKDKIGANLT
+808 QEDGKGKDKIGASLVD
-823 ESAFVK
+823 SAFVK
-829 SPDPNAVIRVLL
+829 NPDPNAVIRVLL
-841 SGKEGSIGLMP
+841 SGKEGAIGLMP
-852 PVGATYNDDQIA
+852 PVGATYSDEQIA

-873 WGNTAPPVDALSV
+873 FGNTAPPVDPLSV

-901 DDELKALAAGRGGRG
+901 DDELKQLAGRGGRG
-916 NAGRGGRGGN
+916 NAGRGGRGG

>member
-1 MLMKKTTLYAALMLS
+1 MKNLTLFAVLLLS
-16 VTMMLKVTAGQA
+16 VVTALKVTARQA
-28 PQTSTPPAPQPGAAA
+28 PQTAPTAQAPQPPPPEAAA
-43 AQQPA
+43 SVA
-48 PPPQTAAPDAAS
+48 
-60 SITGTAKTPGSIWL
+60 GTAKTPGNIWL
-74 PAKKATPSTAALTPE
+74 PAKKAGPASPALTPD
-89 EEVKTFSMPPGYHAQ
+89 EEVKTFSLPPGYHAQ
-104 LVAAEPLLD
+104 LVAAEPLIE

-150 AVLEDTNGD
+150 AVLEDVDGNGT
-159 GVMDKRTVFA
+159 MDKRTVFA
-169 DKLVL
+169 DRLVL

-182 HGVLVGEPPNLWLMK
+182 HGVLIGEPPNLWLMK
-197 DTDGDLKADTKEA
+197 DTNGDLEADTKEV

-291 YFLRNPNAARTRG
+291 YFVRNPNVARTRG
-304 LYESLIDQMEA
+304 LYESLVDQMEA
-315 LVYPVRQN
+315 TVYPVRQN
-323 RGVNRGYRDPYFRA
+323 RGVNRGYRDPFFRP

-342 IIQGAGSPTVYR
+342 VIQGAGSPTVYR

-366 FITDSPT
+366 FISDSPT

-379 NIVDDGTGR
+379 NIVDDGSGR

-401 ASSDERFRPVNLM
+401 ASSDERFRPVNLF
-414 SAPDGNLYVV
+414 SAPDGTMYVV

-444 IKSRDLEM
+444 IKSHDLEL
-452 PVKHG
+452 PVQRG
-457 RVWRI
+457 RIWRV
-462 VYGTGAATRGPKPAL
+462 VYGTGSTNRGPKPSL
-477 SAASPAQLVQTL
+477 SSASPAQLVAAL
-489 SNANG
+489 SHANG

-508 ETSVAPALKKLAASA
+508 ATTVAPTLKKLAASA

-535 LDGLDAIDSES
+535 LDGLDAIDPDT
-546 VERALS
+546 VTRALS
-552 DPRPEVRASAVRLA
+552 DPKPEVRANAVRLA
-566 ERYLG
+566 ERYLA
-571 SSSAAITKA
+571 SENPAIQKA
-580 VLGLAGDKNWNV
+580 VLALADDKNWNV

-599 IGELPAASRNDP
+599 LGELPAAARNEP
-611 AIQLLKTFGSDPIMV
+611 ATQLLRKYGSDALIV
-626 DAVVSSISGA
+626 DAVVSSIPGA
-636 EEPVLMAIL
+636 EEEVLTGIL
-645 QPDNGEKTPVEA
+645 QTDSASGRIEA
-657 VTALAA
+657 ITALAA

-669 DVPSIQRL
+669 NVPAIQKL
-677 FALVADEKQPA
+677 FAFVTNESQQVVP
-688 PIRLAMLQGVDKVL
+688 RLAVLQGVDKVL
-702 PAGGAPVGRGGGR
+702 PAAGAAPAGRGGR
-715 AAGSVALAGL
+715 AAAGSVALAGL

-732 AFTPGRPVSLPAEPV
+732 SFTPGRSIALPAEPV
-747 ELARLGSGPEPLAT
+747 ELARLSARADPLAA

-777 PTVVVAPLS
+777 PAVIVAPLTE
-786 AEQQKQFA
+786 EQQKQFS
-794 AGAEIYKGLCIGCH
+794 AGAEIYKGLCVGCH
-808 QEDGKGKDKIGANLT
+808 QEDGKGKDKIGANLVD
-823 ESAFVK
+823 SPYVK
-829 SPDPNAVIRVLL
+829 STDPNAIIRVLL
-841 SGKEGSIGLMP
+841 AGKEGPIGLMP
-852 PVGATYNDDQIA
+852 PVGATYSDDQIA

-873 WGNTAPPVDALSV
+873 WGNTAPPVDSMSV

-901 DDELKALAAGRGGRG
+901 DDELKQVGGRGGRG
-916 NAGRGGRGGN
+916 NAGRGRGGVIED

>member
-1 MLMKKTTLYAALMLS
+1 MKKLTLYSVLALSFL
-16 VTMMLKVTAGQA
+16 TAFNVKARQA
-28 PQTSTPPAPQPGAAA
+28 TQTAPTAQTSPA
-43 AQQPA
+43 AQTS
-48 PPPQTAAPDAAS
+48 QTTAPDAHG
-60 SITGTAKTPGSIWL
+60 SIAGTAKTPGNTWL
-74 PAKKATPSTAALTPE
+74 PAKKAGATSPALTPE
-89 EEVKTFSMPPGYHAQ
+89 EELKTFSMPPGYHAQ
-104 LVAAEPLLD
+104 LVAAEPLIE

-150 AVLEDTNGD
+150 VVLEDVDGNGT
-159 GVMDKRTVFA
+159 MDKRTVFA
-169 DKLVL
+169 DRLVL

-182 HGVLVGEPPNLWLMK
+182 RGVLIGEPPNLWLMK
-197 DTDGDLKADTKEA
+197 DTNGDLKADTKEV

-231 AMDNVLYTS
+231 AMDNILYTS

-291 YFLRNPNAARTRG
+291 YFIRNPNVARTRG
-304 LYESLIDQMEA
+304 LYESLIDQMDA
-315 LVYPVRQN
+315 TVYPVRQN
-323 RGVNRGYRDPYFRA
+323 RGVNRGYRDPFFRP

-342 IIQGAGSPTVYR
+342 VIQGAGSPTVYR

-366 FITDSPT
+366 FISDSPT

-379 NIVDDGTGR
+379 NIVDDGSGR

-401 ASSDERFRPVNLM
+401 ASSDERFRPVNLF
-414 SAPDGNLYVV
+414 SAPDGTLYVV

-444 IKSRDLEM
+444 IKSHDLEL
-452 PVKHG
+452 PVQRG
-457 RVWRI
+457 RIWRI
-462 VYGTGAATRGPKPAL
+462 VYGSAPTNRGTKPSL
-477 SAASPAQLVQTL
+477 SSASPAQLVQTL
-489 SNANG
+489 SHPNG

-508 ETSVAPALKKLAASA
+508 ATAVAPTLKKLAASA

-535 LDGLDAIDSES
+535 LDGLDAIDTES
-546 VERALS
+546 VARALS
-552 DPRPEVRASAVRLA
+552 DSKAEVRANAVRLA

-571 SSSAAITKA
+571 SENPALTKA
-580 VLGLAGDKNWNV
+580 VLALANDKNWNV

-599 IGELPAASRNDP
+599 IGELPAAARQDP
-611 AIQLLKTFGSDPIMV
+611 ATVLLKRHGSDPVIV
-626 DAVVSSISGA
+626 DAVISSIAGA
-636 EEPVLMAIL
+636 EEQVLADVL
-645 QPDNGEKTPVEA
+645 QPDGAPGPTEA
-657 VTALAA
+657 ITALAA

-669 DVPSIQRL
+669 NVPAIQKL
-677 FALVADEKQPA
+677 FGLVSNESHPM
-688 PIRLAMLQGVDKVL
+688 PVRLALLQGVDKVL
-702 PAGGAPVGRGGGR
+702 PAAGAAPTGRGGR

-732 AFTPGRPVSLPAEPV
+732 SFTLGRAVTLPSEPV
-747 ELARLGSGPEPLAT
+747 ELARLGSGSDALAAT
-761 VAKSVV
+761 AKSVV

-777 PTVVVAPLS
+777 PTVIVPPLTD
-786 AEQQKQFA
+786 EQQKQFS
-794 AGAEIYKGLCIGCH
+794 AGGEIYKGLCVGCH
-808 QEDGKGKDKIGANLT
+808 QEDGKGKDKMGANLVD
-823 ESAFVK
+823 SPYVK
-829 SPDPNAVIRVLL
+829 NTDPNAIIRVLL
-841 SGKEGSIGLMP
+841 SGKEGPIGLMP
-852 PVGATYNDDQIA
+852 PVGATYSDEQIA
-864 AVLTFVRRS
+864 SVLTFVRRS

-886 LEVRGLTKARNKPWT
+886 LEVRGLTKTRNKPWT
-901 DDELKALAAGRGGRG
+901 DDELKQVGGRGGRG
-916 NAGRGGRGGN
+916 NAGRGRGGQ